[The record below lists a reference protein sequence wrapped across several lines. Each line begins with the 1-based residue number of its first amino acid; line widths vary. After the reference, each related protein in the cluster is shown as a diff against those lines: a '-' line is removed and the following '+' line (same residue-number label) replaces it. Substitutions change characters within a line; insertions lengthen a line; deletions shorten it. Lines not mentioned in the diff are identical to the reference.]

1 MSRKDSRE
9 KVFQLVFEFCF
20 SGEKNELSLE
30 NALSEIKSEDDKKYV
45 SDVYLGVVQNFDVLK
60 NAIIEKTTGFSF
72 DRIFK
77 VDLAIMLVALY
88 EIRFYNIPEAVAI
101 NEAVDIAKKYSTEK
115 SANYVNGVLAGLV
128 KK

>member
-1 MSRKDSRE
+1 M
-9 KVFQLVFEFCF
+9 
-20 SGEKNELSLE
+20 
-30 NALSEIKSEDDKKYV
+30 
-45 SDVYLGVVQNFDVLK
+45 GVANNFDALK
-60 NAIIEKTTGFSF
+60 NAIIEKSTGLSA